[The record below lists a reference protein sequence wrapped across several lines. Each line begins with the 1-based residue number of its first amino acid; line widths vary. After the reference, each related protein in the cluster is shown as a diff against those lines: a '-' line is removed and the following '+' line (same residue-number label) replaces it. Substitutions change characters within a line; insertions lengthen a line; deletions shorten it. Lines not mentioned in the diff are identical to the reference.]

1 LTTQGGITRVKDK
14 REYTPHGNLGVDLV
28 KYCGLPWRGVGLR
41 RTVHTGLLST
51 PRGTV
56 SERSRVK
63 THEDCWGYTPSCFF
77 AIPQEQSSAVLVF
90 ILLISSPTWQSH
102 LQRTKMEQ
110 EQETEKRKPGRPKK
124 GEIVA
129 KKTKNKGIL
138 GRPKGDTA
146 IINEYK
152 ARMLNSPK
160 SAKVLEAIYDA
171 ALNDDHKNQA
181 AAWKLIVDRIVPV
194 SAFEA
199 TKSGGGTP
207 QISINI
213 SGLNSPTIETVE
225 DVTDVEIKDYEED
238 DNG

>member
-1 LTTQGGITRVKDK
+1 M
-14 REYTPHGNLGVDLV
+14 
-28 KYCGLPWRGVGLR
+28 
-41 RTVHTGLLST
+41 
-51 PRGTV
+51 
-56 SERSRVK
+56 
-63 THEDCWGYTPSCFF
+63 
-77 AIPQEQSSAVLVF
+77 A
-90 ILLISSPTWQSH
+90 
-102 LQRTKMEQ
+102 
-110 EQETEKRKPGRPKK
+110 GRPTKK
-124 GEIVA
+124 ALTEV
-129 KKTKNKGIL
+129 KTKNKGVI

-199 TKSGGGTP
+199 TKNAGGTP

-213 SGLNSPTIETVE
+213 SGLSNPTVDIPEVIEADITDVQSVE
-225 DVTDVEIKDYEED
+225 DVED
-238 DNG
+238 LNG

>member
-1 LTTQGGITRVKDK
+1 MMEPRTIETDTYPPS
-14 REYTPHGNLGVDLV
+14 EETLV
-28 KYCGLPWRGVGLR
+28 KEAKAILN
-41 RTVHTGLLST
+41 
-51 PRGTV
+51 
-56 SERSRVK
+56 EREREPV
-63 THEDCWGYTPSCFF
+63 
-77 AIPQEQSSAVLVF
+77 
-90 ILLISSPTWQSH
+90 
-102 LQRTKMEQ
+102 
-110 EQETEKRKPGRPKK
+110 KRKAGRPKK

-129 KKTKNKGIL
+129 KKTKNKGVL

-152 ARMLNSPK
+152 IRMLNSPK

-171 ALNDDHKNQA
+171 ALNDEHKNQA

-199 TKSGGGTP
+199 TKQGGGTP

-213 SGLNSPTIETVE
+213 SGLTSPTVDAVEQVYDIE
-225 DVTDVEIKDYEED
+225 DVDILDT